1 MSEEIVWTIIL
12 VLGIG
17 TFLLRFSFIQLVGRI
32 DLPEPV
38 TRALR
43 FVPPAVLAAIIMP
56 ALLQD
61 HATGALNFS
70 PANPYLL
77 AGIVAA
83 LTAWITRNMVLPLAT
98 GLGALYL
105 LQWWMS

>member
-1 MSEEIVWTIIL
+1 MSEGLVWTVIL

-32 DLPEPV
+32 NLPEPV

-43 FVPPAVLAAIIMP
+43 FVPPAVLSAIILP

-61 HATGALNFS
+61 HATDGLNFS

-83 LTAWITRNMVLPLAT
+83 LTAWITRSMVMPLAT
-98 GLGALYL
+98 GLATLYL
-105 LQWWMS
+105 LQWWMG